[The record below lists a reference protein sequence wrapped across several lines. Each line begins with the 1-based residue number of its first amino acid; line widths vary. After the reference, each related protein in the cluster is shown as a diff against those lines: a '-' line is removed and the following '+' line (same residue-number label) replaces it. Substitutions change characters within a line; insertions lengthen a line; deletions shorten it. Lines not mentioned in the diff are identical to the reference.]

1 MYPCSRYF
9 LVPKEKNKILSFHF
23 LPPVPEQTNL
33 AGKRPHNS
41 QNQPK
46 GLSFFFINTWL
57 SWSRHGQSESQ
68 DSFKHIFVLANIS

>member
-46 GLSFFFINTWL
+46 GLSFFSQILDYLGADMVSLNLKILLNTFL
-57 SWSRHGQSESQ
+57 
-68 DSFKHIFVLANIS
+68 F